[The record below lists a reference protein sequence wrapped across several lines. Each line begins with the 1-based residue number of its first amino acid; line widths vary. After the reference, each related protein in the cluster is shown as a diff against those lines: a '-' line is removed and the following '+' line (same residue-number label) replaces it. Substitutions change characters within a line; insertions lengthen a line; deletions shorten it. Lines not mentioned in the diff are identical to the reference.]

1 MLKFEKVNKKFGPGF
16 FSLSDLNFEIE
27 NGEFVFITGPSGAGK
42 TTILR
47 LVLRDLMPSSGKII
61 LDSWDL
67 GKLKSS
73 LLPSLRQKVSMVFQ
87 DFRLLFDRTLFENIA
102 IALELRGVKQKEIET
117 QVKEVLELTSLTNC
131 LNLFPVQL
139 AGGELQ
145 RACLARAIVGEPKIL
160 LADEPTGNLD
170 PKNARAILD
179 LLVKIN
185 KMGTTVIMATHN
197 TELVNSTKKRVISL
211 NKGKIMKDIKE
222 GKYEEVD

>member
-1 MLKFEKVNKKFGPGF
+1 MLKFEKVNKKFGSELF
-16 FSLSDLNFEIE
+16 TLSDLNFEIE

-47 LVLRDLMPSSGKII
+47 LILRDLKPSSGKIT
-61 LDSWDL
+61 LDDWEL

-73 LLPSLRQKVSMVFQ
+73 QLPSLRQKVSMVFQ
-87 DFRLLFDRTLFENIA
+87 DFRLLFDRTVFENIA
-102 IALELRGVKQKEIET
+102 IALELRGVKQREIEGR
-117 QVKEVLELTSLTNC
+117 VKEMLALTSLTDC
-131 LNLFPVQL
+131 LNLFPLQL

-145 RACLARAIVGEPKIL
+145 RACLARALIGEPKIL

-170 PKNARAILD
+170 PKNARGILD

-197 TELVNSTKKRVISL
+197 AELVNSTKNRIINL
-211 NKGKIMKDIKE
+211 NKGKITKDVKE
-222 GKYEEVD
+222 GKYEEAF

>member
-1 MLKFEKVNKKFGPGF
+1 MLKFEKVNKKFGPELF
-16 FSLSDLNFEIE
+16 VLSDVDFEIDD
-27 NGEFVFITGPSGAGK
+27 GEFVFLTGPSGAGK

-47 LVLRDLMPSSGKII
+47 LILRDLKPSSGKIT
-61 LDSWDL
+61 LDNWEL

-73 LLPSLRQKVSMVFQ
+73 QLPSLRQKVSMVFQ
-87 DFRLLFDRTLFENIA
+87 DFRLLFDRTVFENIA
-102 IALELRGVKQKEIET
+102 IALELRGVKQKEIEK
-117 QVKEVLELTSLTNC
+117 QVKEILMLTSLSHC
-131 LNLFPVQL
+131 FNLFPLQL

-145 RACLARAIVGEPKIL
+145 RVCLARALVGEPKIL

-197 TELVNSTKKRVISL
+197 AGLVNSTKNRVINL
-211 NKGKIMKDIKE
+211 NKGKITKDMKE
-222 GKYEEVD
+222 GKYEEAF